1 MTITI
6 TKGKLT
12 RWIIAAVILFCSTG
26 QAVDVPHAVTA
37 AIEQREFMAG
47 FTGYDDYS
55 LLDVYRWRQGFYGVV
70 MLCQVGFHE
79 TLIFDCRD
87 GKREVVYRDV
97 FIPKKDRRAEMRRDS
112 ILVSDAVR
120 LARAAIQANGGDVL
134 SAGN

>member
-12 RWIIAAVILFCSTG
+12 RWIIAAVILVCSTG

-47 FTGYDDYS
+47 LTGYDDYS
-55 LLDVYRWRQGFYGVV
+55 LLDVYWWKKDFYCVI
-70 MLCQVGFHE
+70 MLCPVGFHE

-120 LARAAIQANGGDVL
+120 LARAAIQANGGDIL

>member
-6 TKGKLT
+6 TKGKII
-12 RWIIAAVILFCSTG
+12 RWIITAVILFSSAG
-26 QAVDVPHAVTA
+26 QAVDVPRAVTA

-55 LLDVYRWRQGFYGVV
+55 LLDVYWWKKDFYCVI
-70 MLCQVGFHE
+70 MLCPVGFHE

-87 GKREVVYRDV
+87 GKREVVYHDV
-97 FIPKKDRRAEMRRDS
+97 YIPKKDRRAEMRKES

-120 LARAAIQANGGDVL
+120 LARAAIQANDGNVL
-134 SAGN
+134 SAGD